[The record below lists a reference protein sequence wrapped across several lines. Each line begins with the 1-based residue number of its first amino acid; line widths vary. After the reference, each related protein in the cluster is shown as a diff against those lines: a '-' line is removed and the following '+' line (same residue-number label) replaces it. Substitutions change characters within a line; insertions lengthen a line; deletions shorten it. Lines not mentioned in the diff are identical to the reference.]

1 MEPQDR
7 TVVQLLS
14 ELHVTI
20 PFGVETG
27 RLPATTRPALEVLVP
42 GQAGELTRS
51 RKYFAQSGTAQL
63 AITRD
68 QMTALRRGGAP
79 GDDVEVLR
87 SFKNAQNV
95 TFSDHCPGCQR
106 WIHLGGIEREG
117 QCFCGQVYRVAF
129 DLTPDDWSLARDMR
143 CMDCGAELTR
153 SLVAT
158 DLNPW
163 RAINGHQVQCD
174 GCARKRAELEASS
187 SRPRL
192 TPR

>member
-7 TVVQLLS
+7 TVAHLLE

-27 RLPATTRPALEVLVP
+27 RMPTTAAPGLEALPPET
-42 GQAGELTRS
+42 GELARS
-51 RKYFAQSGTAQL
+51 RRYFARSGTAQL

-68 QMTALRRGGAP
+68 EMTALRRGGAP
-79 GDDVEVLR
+79 GDDIQVIR
-87 SFKNAQNV
+87 SFRNAENV

-106 WIHLGGIEREG
+106 WIHLAVAERED

-129 DLTPDDWSLARDMR
+129 DLTPEDWSLRRQMR

-153 SLVAT
+153 SLEGT

-163 RAINGHQVQCD
+163 HEINGHQAQCD
-174 GCARKRAELEASS
+174 ACAQIRATQQAAA

-192 TPR
+192 TRK